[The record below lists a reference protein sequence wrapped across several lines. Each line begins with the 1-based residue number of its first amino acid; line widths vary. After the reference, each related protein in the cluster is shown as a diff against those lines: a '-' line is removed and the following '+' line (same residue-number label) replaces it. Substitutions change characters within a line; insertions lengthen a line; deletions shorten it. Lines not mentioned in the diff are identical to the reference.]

1 MGNEIR
7 VDEAARVDGSK
18 QSGVGKATG
27 VAGNMRSNEGKAAE
41 ASDDVQSKGGKTTK
55 FADNM
60 RSNDGKTAGIDGSRK
75 PEAGKTTESTD
86 NAGSRGGENA
96 ETATTVAAAT
106 ANITGAADATTAA
119 TTTAGATIA
128 AADVEGENHGGA
140 VEGAA
145 AELVESGGG
154 DSNEPGNGPDIETL
168 VAEAERRGY
177 IRGRNER
184 IEELMAEP
192 GVWEQP
198 ESQPEI
204 LSRHRRSI
212 WD

>member
-1 MGNEIR
+1 MEDEIR
-7 VDEAARVDGSK
+7 VDEAAGVDGIK
-18 QSGVGKATG
+18 QPEIGKASKASDN
-27 VAGNMRSNEGKAAE
+27 VQSNEGKTAE
-41 ASDDVQSKGGKTTK
+41 GN
-55 FADNM
+55 DNA
-60 RSNDGKTAGIDGSRK
+60 RPRDG
-75 PEAGKTTESTD
+75 EST
-86 NAGSRGGENA
+86 
-96 ETATTVAAAT
+96 ETATTVAAAADIT
-106 ANITGAADATTAA
+106 AATNATISTTAANTTTATDATTAA
-119 TTTAGATIA
+119 AATDATIA
-128 AADVEGENHGGA
+128 ATTADAEGENHGGA

-154 DSNEPGNGPDIETL
+154 DSDEPGNGPDIETL

-204 LSRHRRSI
+204 LSRRRRSI